1 MTTPLGVAAVSAV
14 LRTVLN
20 NGITEANLAAIVG
33 GNITVSSLPPDRVP
47 LNGAQEP
54 NQLNLFLYHTSF
66 NQGWR
71 NAALP
76 SRSASG
82 ERTSNPPLALDL
94 HYILSA
100 YGMQDF
106 APEVILGQGMHTLH
120 EHPVLT
126 RGAIRRAL
134 SPPLPPG
141 VPSEFLESRLAD
153 QVEQITVSPETL
165 TTEEVSRLWSAMQAH
180 YRPSAAYQVTVVLL
194 ETPRSTSGAL
204 PVLAV
209 SSATLPLPRIVVDKI
224 IPEAG
229 EGTPILPDS
238 TLLITG
244 QNLRGADTR
253 VLIGGIEFVPAAND
267 VSSTQIRLPL
277 PMPPPVGLR
286 AGFTG
291 VQVVLGI
298 PLGVPPTQ
306 RTIFKSESI
315 GVALRPVITPT
326 TQNITSTVIDGVTFR
341 SGQVRVNF
349 VPNVG
354 RTQQL
359 LLLLNEF
366 NPSSARPARAYSF
379 AAPADN
385 GITDPAA
392 ADTPAVTF
400 PFRNVLPGQ
409 YLVRVLIDGAESPL
423 TVSGGV
429 LSSPQVTV

>member
-1 MTTPLGVAAVSAV
+1 MTTPLGIAAVSAV

-47 LNGAQEP
+47 LNGAQDP

-71 NAALP
+71 NAILP

-82 ERTSNPPLALDL
+82 ERTTNPPLALNL

-106 APEVILGQGMHTLH
+106 ALEVILGQGMHTLH
-120 EHPVLT
+120 ENPVLT

-141 VPSEFLESRLAD
+141 VPSEFLGSRLAD
-153 QVEQITVSPETL
+153 QLEQITVTPETL

-180 YRPSAAYQVTVVLL
+180 YRPSAAYQVTVILL
-194 ETPRSTSGAL
+194 ETPRSTSSAL

-209 SSATLPLPRIVVDKI
+209 SSATLPLSRIVIENIV
-224 IPEAG
+224 PETG
-229 EGTPILPDS
+229 DGTPILPTS
-238 TLLITG
+238 TLLISG

-253 VLIGGIEFVPAAND
+253 VLIDGIEFIPTAND
-267 VSSTQIRLPL
+267 VSATQIRLPL
-277 PMPPPVGLR
+277 PTPLPVGLR
-286 AGFTG
+286 AGFIG
-291 VQVVLGI
+291 VQVVHGV

-306 RTIFKSESI
+306 RAIFKSESF
-315 GVALRPVITPT
+315 GVALRPAITPT
-326 TQNITSTVIDGVTFR
+326 TQNVTSTVIDGVTFR
-341 SGQVRVNF
+341 SGQVHVNF
-349 VPNVG
+349 VPKVG
-354 RTQQL
+354 RAQQL

-366 NPSSARPARAYSF
+366 NPPSDRPARAYTF

-392 ADTPAVTF
+392 ADTPTVTF
-400 PFRNVLPGQ
+400 SVRNVLPGK

-423 TVSGGV
+423 TVSGGI
-429 LSSPQVTV
+429 LSSPQVTI